1 MELEREVEARLGQA
15 LVAFGQGSGAVNM
28 RSDAAAKFRDTFLK
42 PFRDFL
48 QRDPKKFHDL
58 FPHVLDVFRTL
69 GMLSANFATAEGASC
84 VECSHFDRAFQIVK
98 AHEESAAGGRT
109 DFC

>member
-15 LVAFGQGSGAVNM
+15 LVAFGQGSGAVNL
-28 RSDAAAKFRDTFLK
+28 RSDAAAKFRDTFLG
-42 PFRDFL
+42 PFRAFL
-48 QRDPKKFHDL
+48 QKDPKKFHEL

-69 GMLSANFATAEGASC
+69 GTLSASFATADGASC
-84 VECSHFDRAFQIVK
+84 VECSHFDKAFGIVK
-98 AHEESAAGGRT
+98 AHEQTAAGRQT

>member
-1 MELEREVEARLGQA
+1 MDLDKEVEARLAQA
-15 LVAFGQGSGAVNM
+15 LVAFGQGSGAVNL
-28 RSDAAAKFRDTFLK
+28 RSDAAAKFRATFLG

-48 QRDPKKFHDL
+48 QKDPDKFHQL

-69 GMLSANFATAEGASC
+69 GQLSASYAVAEGASC
-84 VECSHFDRAFQIVK
+84 IECSHFEKAFGVVK
-98 AHEESAAGGRT
+98 SHEQQLAGRQT

>member
-1 MELEREVEARLGQA
+1 MELDREVEARLGQA

-48 QRDPKKFHDL
+48 QKDPKGFHDL

-69 GMLSANFATAEGASC
+69 GTLSATYATAEGATC
-84 VECSHFDRAFQIVK
+84 VECSHFDRAFAQVK

>member
-1 MELEREVEARLGQA
+1 MDLDKEVEARLGQA

-28 RSDAAAKFRDTFLK
+28 RSDAAAKFRDTFLG
-42 PFRDFL
+42 PFKTFL
-48 QRDPKKFHDL
+48 KNDPKKFHDL

-69 GMLSANFATAEGASC
+69 GTLSASFATAEGASC
-84 VECSHFDRAFQIVK
+84 VECSHFDRAFGIVK
-98 AHEESAAGGRT
+98 AHEERAAGGRT